1 MTSVPTF
8 TKAHCNACGGERNH
22 VVLHRVVE
30 AWSEE
35 GDDRYQG
42 DDTYETL
49 QCAGCNAIKLRHH
62 ATYPG
67 EPFES
72 TTYFP
77 AAVFRPRPRWL
88 FDLELNLFLEEDAV
102 IDLLNEVYVSLQHNL
117 LRVAAMGV
125 RALLETVM
133 TTKVGDSGSFAANV
147 TAFEQGGYVS
157 RVQKER
163 LLAILEAGHAAI
175 HRGFKPSR
183 EDVITLVDIAE
194 HIIESVYIHDAKV
207 KELQTRTPKR
217 PPRNGG

>member
-1 MTSVPTF
+1 MISAPTF

-30 AWSEE
+30 PW

-42 DDTYETL
+42 SDTYETL

-62 ATYPG
+62 ATYPS

-77 AAVFRPRPRWL
+77 AAIFRPRPRWL
-88 FDLELNLFLEEDAV
+88 FDLELNLFFEEDAV
-102 IDLLNEVYVSLQHNL
+102 LDLLNEVYVSLQHNL

-133 TTKVGDSGSFAANV
+133 ITKVGDTGSFAANV
-147 TAFEQGGYVS
+147 SAFEERGYVS

-175 HRGFKPSR
+175 HRGYKPSR
-183 EDVITLVDIAE
+183 EDIITLVDIAE

-217 PPRNGG
+217 PPRDGG